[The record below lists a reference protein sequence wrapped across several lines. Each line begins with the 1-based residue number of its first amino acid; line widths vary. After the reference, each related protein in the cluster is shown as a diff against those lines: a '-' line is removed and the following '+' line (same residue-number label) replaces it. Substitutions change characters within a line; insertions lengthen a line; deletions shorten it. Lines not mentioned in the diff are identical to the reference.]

1 MAARPASGD
10 RFSWPHQ
17 IPAGM
22 IIRHDCFHNGRQQW
36 DAPSYGRRI
45 YIRRDSDILP
55 SDNGAALAYWLLPA

>member
-1 MAARPASGD
+1 
-10 RFSWPHQ
+10 
-17 IPAGM
+17 M